1 MKVFQNIEPNVIV
14 GLILNCAV
22 VAIFQGRS
30 EAGPRALGN
39 RSILF
44 NPLLYYGKEYVNR
57 IKKREKWRPFAGVV
71 SLDDVNQWFDI
82 GRLNETPFM
91 TYAVNVKKDA
101 NIGGEKF
108 DLHAITHSDGT
119 CRVQTVTEEQNK
131 HLHALLMCLKEQNY
145 PPILGNTSF
154 NLAGEPLV
162 ETYDEAINTLKN
174 SELEFLYL
182 PESAELIYIA
192 NETK

>member
-1 MKVFQNIEPNVIV
+1 MKVFQNIKPDIII
-14 GLILNCAV
+14 GLIVNCGV
-22 VAIFQGRS
+22 VAIYQGRS

-44 NPLLYYGKEYVNR
+44 NPLMTYGKEYVNKL
-57 IKKREKWRPFAGVV
+57 KKREPWRPFAGVV
-71 SLDDVNQWFDI
+71 LLEDVHNWFDI
-82 GRLNETPFM
+82 GRLDSSPFM
-91 TYAVNVKKDA
+91 TYAVNVKKDVF
-101 NIGGEKF
+101 IGDERF
-108 DLHAITHSDGT
+108 DLHAITHNDGT
-119 CRVQTVTEEQNK
+119 CRIQTVTEDQNK
-131 HLHALLMCLKEQNY
+131 NLYNLLTTLKQQNF

-174 SELEFLYL
+174 SEIEFLYL
-182 PESAELIYIA
+182 PETSELVYIA

>member
-1 MKVFQNIEPNVIV
+1 MRVFQNIKPDIIV
-14 GLILNCAV
+14 GLLVNCGV

-39 RSILF
+39 RSLLF
-44 NPLLYYGKEYVNR
+44 NPLMSRGREYVN
-57 IKKREKWRPFAGVV
+57 KLKRREHWRPFAGVV
-71 SLDDVNQWFDI
+71 SLEDVHDWFDI
-82 GRLNETPFM
+82 GRLDSSPFM
-91 TYAVNVKKDA
+91 TYAVNVKKDT
-101 NIGGEKF
+101 EF
-108 DLHAITHSDGT
+108 ELSSITHNDGT
-119 CRVQTVTEEQNK
+119 CRVQTITEEQNK
-131 HLHALLMCLKEQNY
+131 HLYTLLMTLKDQGL

-162 ETYDEAINTLKN
+162 ETYDDAINTLKN

-182 PESAELIYIA
+182 PETMELVYIA